1 MRSDA
6 AGARARLSQAF
17 LCRPCAGHTG
27 GGGGLAPARAP
38 RQTRLFPWT
47 FAGATSV
54 ARLFNGGFLPVQFE
68 GAERPSGKEEALRQ
82 HHRQK
87 SWTQK
92 VLKPALSDHGEGA
105 RVDPALPLEK
115 QP

>member
-1 MRSDA
+1 MP
-6 AGARARLSQAF
+6 QAPELGCPRRF
-17 LCRPCAGHTG
+17 FAVHAQDTLAE
-27 GGGGLAPARAP
+27 GGGLAPARAP

-47 FAGATSV
+47 FVGATSV